1 MKITETALK
10 FNITVYVLVV
20 FIVIVGYFIA
30 YRSLPLEAQ
39 PDIEI
44 PIMLVS
50 TVYPGVSP
58 EDMERLVTNVLER
71 ELTNL
76 KDVKK
81 MTSSSAESVSTIQ
94 IEFET
99 GVDLDVAYQ
108 KVKDKV
114 DMVKPDLPADA
125 EDPVVIEITMSDFPM
140 MLVNL
145 SGSQGLDKLKTTAEG
160 IKDRIEQ
167 IQGVLDVSL
176 TGGLD
181 REIYVYMDPAKME
194 YYAIGVNN
202 IINRIRQEHLTTPA
216 GSLELGDAKY
226 SVRIPGEYKNVK
238 LMEDIVIKAPDGN
251 PIRLRDLA
259 EVVDGYA
266 EQDTISRIDGRE
278 CVTLSVKKRS
288 GENIVRIAEEIREL
302 LKKEEQ
308 RLPQG
313 MQITIRQDQSDFIK
327 DLVSDLENNIISGL
341 LLVLI
346 VLLFAMGIRNAFFV
360 ALAIPLSMLLSFI
373 VLMAMDIT
381 LNMVVLF
388 SLILALGMLVD
399 NSIVVVENIFR
410 HVSEGE
416 TRARAALLATQEVAW
431 PIIAST
437 ITTLMVFIPLL
448 WWPGIM
454 GDFMSYLPIT
464 VITVLTSSLFVAM
477 IINPVIAANFLKIKH
492 QKMFDDSGEVKN
504 RFVAV
509 YQRMLKWSLDHTKT
523 VLVMTILSFVG
534 VIMLFQHADVG
545 VEFVPTTTPERC
557 QVTLTAPQG
566 TVIGETDQYA
576 RQVEKLAAAEDNVE
590 DVIANVGSGGGWF
603 EGGGAPTHKAVISLE
618 FKDRHERTH
627 STWDT
632 VDSLR
637 KEVGNFAG
645 AEYRVDVEEMGP
657 PTGAPVSIELAGE
670 RFEELNRLAGKVR
683 ALIAGVPGVVD
694 IKDDYLAGKPEI
706 KIDIDRERAMLRK
719 VNTQSISTAV
729 RAAINGIEASVLRE
743 GDEEYDIVVK
753 SEERY
758 RRSIEDILNIRVTGE
773 DDVQIPLRDVAKV
786 YTTGGL
792 GSVNHIGQKRT
803 IAVTSDVSGRSAAE
817 VIIDVKKLLAEKL
830 ELPSGYTLNYSGE
843 DEEQKKAEAFLSKA
857 FLIGLMLIFMV
868 LITQFNSLF
877 RPAIIL
883 ASVVMSMVGVLVG
896 LIVSG
901 DKFCVI
907 MTGLGIISLAGVVVN
922 NAIVL
927 IDYTDQLKTKG
938 GMTLKEALA
947 RAGVVRF
954 RPVLLT
960 AITTVLGLIPMALGV
975 NIDFTR
981 MAIDMGSQTVEW
993 WGPMARAVSFGLVFA
1008 TVLTLIVVPVMY
1020 QAQDNATNAVVRAY
1034 RFITGEKTAKKK
1046 N

>member
-10 FNITVYVLVV
+10 FNITVYVLVA
-20 FIVIVGYFIA
+20 FILIVGFTS
-30 YRSLPLEAQ
+30 YRLLPLEAQ

-71 ELTNL
+71 ELTNV

-114 DMVKPDLPADA
+114 DTAKRDLPADA
-125 EDPVVIEITMSDFPM
+125 EDPVVIEITVSDFPI
-140 MLVNL
+140 MLVNV
-145 SGSQGLDKLKTTAEG
+145 SGDYGLDKLKTTAEG
-160 IKDRIEQ
+160 VKDRIEQ
-167 IQGVLDVSL
+167 VEGVLDVDL

-181 REIYVYMDPAKME
+181 REIYIYMDPAKME
-194 YYAIGVNN
+194 YYALGVNQ

-216 GSLELGDAKY
+216 GSLELGNAKY

-238 LMEDIVIKAPDGN
+238 LMEDIILKAPGGN
-251 PIRLRDLA
+251 PIRLKDVAR
-259 EVVDGYA
+259 VVDGYA
-266 EQDTISRIDGRE
+266 EQETISRIDGKE

-288 GENIVRIAEEIREL
+288 GENIVRIADDIKAL
-302 LKKEEQ
+302 LKDLQET
-308 RLPQG
+308 LPSG
-313 MQITIRQDQSDFIK
+313 TAITVRQDQSDFIRN
-327 DLVSDLENNIISGL
+327 LVSDLENSILTGL
-341 LLVLI
+341 ILVLV

-360 ALAIPLSMLLSFI
+360 AMAIPLSMCISFI

-381 LNMVVLF
+381 LNLVVLF

-399 NSIVVVENIFR
+399 NSIVVVENIYR
-410 HVSEGE
+410 HVAEGE
-416 TRARAALLATQEVAW
+416 TRARAALHATQEVAW

-437 ITTLMVFIPLL
+437 ATTLMVFAPLL

-464 VITVLTSSLFVAM
+464 VITVLTASLFVAM
-477 IINPVIAANFLKIKH
+477 VINPVMAATFLKSKP
-492 QKMFDDSGEVKN
+492 QKMFDDSGEVTN
-504 RFVAV
+504 RFVGI
-509 YQRMLKWSLDHTKT
+509 YQRALRWSLDHPLIVLLMT
-523 VLVMTILSFVG
+523 VAVFAGVVG
-534 VIMLFQHADVG
+534 VFTKADVG
-545 VEFVPTTTPERC
+545 TEFVPTTTPERG
-557 QVTLTAPQG
+557 QITISAPQG
-566 TVIGETDQYA
+566 TVIGETDGYA
-576 RQVEKLAAAEDNVE
+576 RAVEALSAKEDNVE
-590 DVIANVGSGGGWF
+590 NVVANVGSGGDWF
-603 EGGGAPTHKAVISLE
+603 EGGGAPTHKAVINVE
-618 FKDRHERTH
+618 FKDRHDRTH
-627 STWDT
+627 TTWDT
-632 VDSLR
+632 VKNIRDAL
-637 KEVGNFAG
+637 GGLAG
-645 AEYRVDVEEMGP
+645 ADYRFNLEEMGP
-657 PTGAPVSIELAGE
+657 PTGAPVSIEISGE
-670 RFEELNRLAGKVR
+670 DFDTLNRLAKQIKG
-683 ALIAGVPGVVD
+683 LIETVEGVVD

-719 VNTQSISTAV
+719 VNTQAISTAV

-743 GDEEYDIVVK
+743 GDEEFDIVVR
-753 SEERY
+753 SEKRY
-758 RRSIEDILNIRVTGE
+758 RQSIEDILNIRVTGN

-786 YTTGGL
+786 YTVGGL
-792 GSVNHIGQKRT
+792 GSINHIGQKRT
-803 IAVTSDVSGRSAAE
+803 INVTSDVLGRSGAE
-817 VIIDVKKLLAEKL
+817 VIVDVKAKLAKEVT
-830 ELPSGYTLNYSGE
+830 LPAGYAINYGGE
-843 DEEQKKAEAFLSKA
+843 DEMQKESQDFLGRAFG
-857 FLIGLMLIFMV
+857 IGIMLMLMI
-868 LITQFNSLF
+868 LITQFNSIF

-896 LIVSG
+896 LLVSG

-927 IDYTDQLKTKG
+927 IDYTDQLKDKA
-938 GMTLKEALA
+938 GMTLKEALN

-960 AITTVLGLIPMALGV
+960 AITTVLGLLPMAFGV
-975 NIDFTR
+975 NIDLTR
-981 MAIDMGSQTVEW
+981 MEFDVGSQTVEW

-1020 QAQDNATNAVVRAY
+1020 QAQAQITEFVVRLFRRKPAEPE
-1034 RFITGEKTAKKK
+1034 GGAS
-1046 N
+1046 